1 MNTIDRGFFDIRYLD
16 TLAQGESWVHR
27 LDPRSK
33 LITTLFFTLV
43 VVSFN
48 KYEISSLLP
57 FFLYP
62 IVLMAVGNIPLG
74 YICKKILLVL
84 PFAVLIGI
92 FNPFIDRS
100 VHLFIGSIGLSGGWV
115 SFFSILIR
123 FTLTVG
129 TALIFIGVTSF
140 NGFCLALQKLR
151 VPEIFIVQLL
161 FLYRY
166 LFVLMEEAIRMA
178 RARALRTFG
187 AKGLALKTF
196 GVLVGQL
203 LLKTLDRAERIHLA
217 MLSRGFNGKLHMIRP
232 LGFSGREVFFIL
244 GWSALFLL
252 MRFYNIPKVLG
263 SGVLGVLS

>member
-1 MNTIDRGFFDIRYLD
+1 MNKVDRGFLDIRYLD
-16 TLAQGESWVHR
+16 TLAQGDSWIHR

-33 LITTLFFTLV
+33 LITTLIFTIA

-62 IVLMAVGNIPLG
+62 TVLLAVGNIPLG
-74 YICKKILLVL
+74 YVCRKILLVL

-92 FNPFIDRS
+92 FNPLIDRS
-100 VHLFIGSIGLSGGWV
+100 VHLFIGTIGLTGGWV

-123 FTLTVG
+123 FILTVG
-129 TALIFIGVTSF
+129 TALIFVGVTSF

-166 LFVLMEEAIRMA
+166 LFVLMEEAIRMI
-178 RARALRTFG
+178 RARSLRTFG
-187 AKGLALKTF
+187 GRGLGLKTF
-196 GVLVGQL
+196 GVLIGQL

-217 MLSRGFNGKLHMIRP
+217 MLSRGFDGKINMIRP
-232 LGFSGREVFFIL
+232 LVFGSREVFFIL

-252 MRFYNIPKVLG
+252 MRMYNIPKLAG
-263 SGVLGVLS
+263 SGVLGMLS